1 MIARLSG
8 TLVERAQ
15 DAVVLDVG
23 GVGFQVF
30 VSMATLA
37 ALPECGEQAAV
48 HVHTLVRED
57 AIQLHGFSTTT
68 ERELFR
74 TLLKLSGIGP
84 KNAMHILSGMPLD
97 TLVRAIAGGD
107 VERLV
112 RLPGV
117 GRKTAERLVLE
128 LRDRV
133 AAFASEAG
141 TAPNTGAPVAGVQ
154 ARETL
159 DALLRLGLPRPRA
172 ERAVRE
178 LAQRLNADAPV
189 QEWIREALREV
200 GAG

>member
-1 MIARLSG
+1 MIARLAG
-8 TLVERAQ
+8 TVVERGLE
-15 DAVVLDVG
+15 AVVLDVG

-30 VSMATLA
+30 VSTGTLA
-37 ALPECGEQAAV
+37 DLPECGEQAVV

-84 KNAMHILSGMPLD
+84 KNAMHILSGMPLGA
-97 TLVRAIAGGD
+97 LVRAIAASD
-107 VERLV
+107 VDRLV

-133 AAFASEAG
+133 AAFVGEDG
-141 TAPNTGAPVAGVQ
+141 TASNTGAPLPGVQ

-159 DALLRLGLPRPRA
+159 DALLRLGLPRPKA
-172 ERAVRE
+172 ERAVRA
-178 LAQRLNADAPV
+178 LAQRFPVDAPI